1 MRLVAV
7 VFASAARDQLIGH
20 SPAQR
25 IVLSPPPVEP
35 VVPLTVQQ
43 VASLRG
49 AMPKRMQAMV
59 LAQAGLGLRVGE
71 LLALRVSEVDFLRR
85 EVHVI
90 EQLHPRTR
98 ERMPLK
104 TPSSRRTLPLPQVV
118 AEALA
123 AHLAEFG
130 ANDQGYLFTNARG
143 VSYQAHTYQ
152 YRLRVQAQRA
162 GLPPVTS
169 HDLRHSY
176 ASWLL
181 LAGESVVT
189 VAARLGHKDASKV
202 ISTYGHLVPGTED
215 RTRRAIDAAWSAP
228 DVPSPAEI
236 SR

>member
-1 MRLVAV
+1 
-7 VFASAARDQLIGH
+7 
-20 SPAQR
+20 
-25 IVLSPPPVEP
+25 
-35 VVPLTVQQ
+35 
-43 VASLRG
+43 
-49 AMPKRMQAMV
+49 MPKRMQAMV

-71 LLALRVSEVDFLRR
+71 LLALRVSEIDFLRR
-85 EVHVI
+85 EVQII

-104 TPSSRRTLPLPQVV
+104 TPSSRRTLPLPQMV

-123 AHLAEFG
+123 AHLADFG
-130 ANDQGYLFTNARG
+130 ANDEGYVFTNARG
-143 VSYQAHTYQ
+143 LSYQAHTYQ
-152 YRLRVQAQRA
+152 YRLRVQAQRV

-169 HDLRHSY
+169 HDLRRTY

-215 RTRRAIDAAWSAP
+215 RTRRAIDSAWSAL
-228 DVPSPAEI
+228 DVPSPLENR
-236 SR
+236 S

>member
-1 MRLVAV
+1 MRLVAA
-7 VFASAARDQLIGH
+7 VFASAARDQLIGR

-25 IVLSPPPVEP
+25 IVLSPPPVQP

-43 VASLRG
+43 VASLQR

-85 EVHVI
+85 EVHII

-98 ERMPLK
+98 ERMVLK

-118 AEALA
+118 ADALA

-130 ANDQGYLFTNARG
+130 ANDEGYVFTNARG
-143 VSYQAHTYQ
+143 LSYQAHTYQ
-152 YRLRVQAQRA
+152 YRLRVQAQRV
-162 GLPPVTS
+162 GLSRVTS

-215 RTRRAIDAAWSAP
+215 RTRRAIDSAWSAV
-228 DVPSPAEI
+228 DVPSALE
-236 SR
+236 SGS